1 MRGNKIILAAW
12 SALAVFCVIQVI
24 WGPLGVLQT
33 NQLQTYE
40 KKLDKRLADLQD
52 ENESLW
58 RQYDS
63 LRISEGAVRLQ
74 ARQLGWFAKGD
85 IPVRVL
91 SGPALGSG
99 FHEEV
104 WRAYRPHLPTDN
116 LSLFFRSAWFL
127 LFFFFYLVFFF
138 VDKLRA
144 MPARPQTFRPFAK
157 PQKAGV
163 ETAGVQKAGVQ
174 EPPVEPVLAKVQ
186 PENPKT
192 TKLLPDEI
200 PRLPTIRVWEKQ
212 APEPIWRAE
221 FPQIRS
227 EH

>member
-33 NQLQTYE
+33 NQLQAYE

-74 ARQLGWFAKGD
+74 ARQLGWFEKGD
-85 IPVRVL
+85 IPVRVV

-104 WRAYRPHLPTDN
+104 WRAYRPHLPSDN

-144 MPARPQTFRPFAK
+144 IPASPRLRARAQPLAQSQPLAQPQPLARSK
-157 PQKAGV
+157 KD
-163 ETAGVQKAGVQ
+163 
-174 EPPVEPVLAKVQ
+174 EPEAT
-186 PENPKT
+186 NT
-192 TKLLPDEI
+192 TKPIPDEI
-200 PRLPTIRVWEKQ
+200 PRLPTIRAWEKQ